1 MRFVRTTLG
10 LLSTALTIVT
20 VNDSAIYCTIY
31 YGKASFEIA
40 GPYSHGSPVAVASSI
55 RTRTLVRRT
64 FFTQTAAR

>member
-20 VNDSAIYCTIY
+20 VNDSAIYCTIS

-40 GPYSHGSPVAVASSI
+40 APYSSPVAVASSI